1 MKSTGPIKILFLTF
15 GLLLPMANI
24 ASAHRL
30 GVPNLSSPYIT
41 PPVVR
46 LTGTLVP
53 LQKPEYGG
61 LDTLKVWVNN
71 QEWIFELS
79 DVETLSGTNYG
90 PMILSQLFP
99 REMRF
104 EGPDTLM
111 QPIRNAA
118 VTGKPLTVEGRLYMS
133 DRVLMVTDEGAS
145 ATNPH

>member
-1 MKSTGPIKILFLTF
+1 MKSTVPIKILFLTF
-15 GLLLPMANI
+15 GMLLPMASI

-30 GVPNLSSPYIT
+30 GVPNLSSPYVT

-61 LDTLKVWVNN
+61 LDTLNVRVNN
-71 QEWIFELS
+71 QEWIFKLS

-90 PMILSQLFP
+90 PMILNQLFP
-99 REMRF
+99 REVRF
-104 EGPDTLM
+104 KGPDTLM
-111 QPIRNAA
+111 QPIQNAA
-118 VTGKPLTVEGRLYMS
+118 ATGKPLIVEGRLYMS

-145 ATNPH
+145 ATNPQ